1 VLEALEHTI
10 ALLLLAG
17 GVVHRAIEERPK
29 EVHHAR
35 GAVVVGPA
43 SRVPG
48 QVDRRGGRPV
58 VAAVGREDLLATS
71 VQTRESNGVFVR
83 LGAAVGEEHLGR
95 AVKGVVEDEF
105 GRPVALGIAVL
116 GRDRGQQLGLFG
128 NRGDD
133 FGC

>member
-1 VLEALEHTI
+1 MITT
-10 ALLLLAG
+10 
-17 GVVHRAIEERPK
+17 
-29 EVHHAR
+29 
-35 GAVVVGPA
+35 
-43 SRVPG
+43 
-48 QVDRRGGRPV
+48 
-58 VAAVGREDLLATS
+58 VGREDLLATS

-133 FGC
+133 FGVLMTDVHVHQLRGEVEVGVAILVGDVNALRVANHEWVDRSLCGPGVED